1 MGLYINSDSKG
12 KPLPA
17 IGKAAK
23 LIEDGAELLFD
34 DPKKWEEGLV
44 CVVNNG
50 PFEAAAY
57 AHCESE
63 LKYFSDAYDDRPK
76 VWLKYAHAKNL
87 AK

>member
-1 MGLYINSDSKG
+1 MGLYINIDSKG

-17 IGKAAK
+17 RGKAAK

-34 DPKKWEEGLV
+34 SPNKWEEGLV

-63 LKYFSDAYDDRPK
+63 LEYFSDTHDIRPK